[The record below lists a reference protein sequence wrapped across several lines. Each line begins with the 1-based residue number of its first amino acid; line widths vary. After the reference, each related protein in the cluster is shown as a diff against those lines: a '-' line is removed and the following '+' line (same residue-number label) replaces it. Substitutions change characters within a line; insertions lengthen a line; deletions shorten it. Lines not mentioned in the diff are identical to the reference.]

1 MIKFSGIVS
10 SVKVKSVKMQRTG
23 PLKKCRMSNRE
34 LNVKKTD
41 IGEGKTCVYGTT
53 VKNSS

>member
-1 MIKFSGIVS
+1 MIKFSGIVR

-23 PLKKCRMSNRE
+23 PLKCRMSNRE
-34 LNVKKTD
+34 LNVKTD
-41 IGEGKTCVYGTT
+41 IGEGKSCVYGTT